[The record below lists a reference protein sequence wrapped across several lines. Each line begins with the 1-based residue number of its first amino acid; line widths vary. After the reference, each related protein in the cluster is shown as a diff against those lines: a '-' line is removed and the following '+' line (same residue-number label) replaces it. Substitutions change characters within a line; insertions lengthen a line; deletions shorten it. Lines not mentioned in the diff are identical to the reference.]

1 MRRKNV
7 VRRICLWLSI
17 LLVLQMTGC
26 TKDKKDYGVFIGLEP
41 ENIEQLFDYKKV
53 VIDASY
59 YSKKDIERLHQQG
72 VSVYSYLN
80 IGSLEEFRNFYPK
93 FESLILGD
101 YENWED
107 EHWVDVS
114 DEEWQNNIDAQA
126 RDYAQKGVDGF
137 FLDNA
142 DVYYHFSDEKIFQGL
157 VTIFQNLN
165 RLEKELMVNGGD
177 FFVTKALLEE
187 QNLLI
192 QIDAVNQE
200 CVFTNI
206 DFEKKELILQ
216 EKKTSDYYKEY
227 LIKCKRKGIAIYLTE
242 YANEMSMEK
251 EISQYCKRYGYE
263 YFISQSIN
271 LDDMH

>member
-1 MRRKNV
+1 MRRKNF
-7 VRRICLWLSI
+7 VRRICLWISM

-59 YSKKDIERLHQQG
+59 YSEKDIERLHQQG

-80 IGSLEEFRNFYPK
+80 IGSLEEFRDFYPA
-93 FESLILGD
+93 FERIILGD

-137 FLDNA
+137 FFLS
-142 DVYYHFSDEKIFQGL
+142 F
-157 VTIFQNLN
+157 
-165 RLEKELMVNGGD
+165 
-177 FFVTKALLEE
+177 
-187 QNLLI
+187 
-192 QIDAVNQE
+192 
-200 CVFTNI
+200 
-206 DFEKKELILQ
+206 
-216 EKKTSDYYKEY
+216 
-227 LIKCKRKGIAIYLTE
+227 
-242 YANEMSMEK
+242 
-251 EISQYCKRYGYE
+251 
-263 YFISQSIN
+263 
-271 LDDMH
+271 